1 MHPLLTE
8 ADLKMLTIS
17 FDIYDW
23 GSGADVEVWVL
34 EKVSWMWRGNRGLGT
49 WSKERSSK
57 GK

>member
-23 GSGADVEVWVL
+23 DSGADVEVWLL
-34 EKVSWMWRGNRGLGT
+34 EKAGCMRRGSRGLRI
-49 WSKERSSK
+49 WNRI
-57 GK
+57 